1 MTYLITFL
9 EGIITFVSPCLL
21 PMIPIYVTYFAAG
34 EEVRTSVVL
43 RNALGFVLGFTCVF
57 IAMGALASSVGA
69 FFIEYQSAV
78 NVVCGLVVIA
88 FGLYFLG
95 IIKINLFH
103 GAKNPLAGRQ
113 LGFFSSVLFGVIFWD
128 YSGFKFNL
136 GGRVN
141 LLYCF
146 FWGIAAVVWIRY
158 GYPLVAKLMA
168 NLKKHILPW
177 MTVVLTVFMAV
188 NMGLSALALA
198 RYDARTSGLA
208 PANQL
213 DVFLDEHFDNARME
227 RVYPNAKKTG

>member
-34 EEVRTSVVL
+34 EEVRTSIVL

-95 IIKINLFH
+95 IIKINLFP

-113 LGFFSSVLFGVIFWD
+113 LGFFSSVLFGVIFSVGWTLMLASQQASVAQGVILLLC
-128 YSGFKFNL
+128 YSAGLGIPFVAAAVLIDKLKGAFTVIKQHYDIINKVCGWFLVAVGVLMATGLL
-136 GGRVN
+136 GGFLR
-141 LLYCF
+141 LL
-146 FWGIAAVVWIRY
+146 
-158 GYPLVAKLMA
+158 
-168 NLKKHILPW
+168 
-177 MTVVLTVFMAV
+177 
-188 NMGLSALALA
+188 S
-198 RYDARTSGLA
+198 
-208 PANQL
+208 
-213 DVFLDEHFDNARME
+213 
-227 RVYPNAKKTG
+227 

>member
-34 EEVRTSVVL
+34 EEVRTSIVL

-113 LGFFSSVLFGVIFWD
+113 LGFFSSVLFGVIFSVGWTPCV
-128 YSGFKFNL
+128 GAFL
-136 GGRVN
+136 GSRSCWPRSRRRWHRA
-141 LLYCF
+141 LFCF
-146 FWGIAAVVWIRY
+146 CATRPA
-158 GYPLVAKLMA
+158 
-168 NLKKHILPW
+168 
-177 MTVVLTVFMAV
+177 
-188 NMGLSALALA
+188 SAFRLW
-198 RYDARTSGLA
+198 RPPCSSTS
-208 PANQL
+208 
-213 DVFLDEHFDNARME
+213 
-227 RVYPNAKKTG
+227 

>member
-57 IAMGALASSVGA
+57 I
-69 FFIEYQSAV
+69 EYQSAV

-103 GAKNPLAGRQ
+103 GAKNPLAGHQ
-113 LGFFSSVLFGVIFWD
+113 LGFFSSVLFGVIFSIGWTPCVGAFLGSALMLASQQASVAQGVILLLC
-128 YSGFKFNL
+128 YSAGLGIPFVAAAVLIDKLKGAFAVIRQHYDIINKVCGWFLVAVGALMATGLL
-136 GGRVN
+136 GGFLR
-141 LLYCF
+141 LL
-146 FWGIAAVVWIRY
+146 
-158 GYPLVAKLMA
+158 
-168 NLKKHILPW
+168 
-177 MTVVLTVFMAV
+177 
-188 NMGLSALALA
+188 S
-198 RYDARTSGLA
+198 
-208 PANQL
+208 
-213 DVFLDEHFDNARME
+213 
-227 RVYPNAKKTG
+227 